1 MIAHIVLFRPR
12 TDLSVSEREALAEA
26 FAAALR
32 DIPTIRHA
40 WVGHRFT
47 HGRGY
52 EQLMRV
58 DYEYAAVLEFDDGPG
73 LLAYLEHPAHR
84 QLGERF
90 FSAFE
95 DALMYDF
102 ELHEGKEGTAAL
114 IEALKAG
121 QSSRA
126 PSERSES
133 REPRTSR

>member
-1 MIAHIVLFRPR
+1 VIAHIVLFRPR
-12 TDLSVSEREALAEA
+12 ADLSVSEREALAET

-32 DIPTIRHA
+32 EIPTVRRA
-40 WVGHRFT
+40 WVGRRFT

-58 DYEYAAVLEFDDGPG
+58 DYEYAAVLEFVDGKG
-73 LLAYLEHPAHR
+73 LLEYLEHPAHQ

-102 ELHEGKEGTAAL
+102 ELQEGHEGIAAL
-114 IEALKAG
+114 VEALKSG
-121 QSSRA
+121 KLQPG
-126 PSERSES
+126 PSERSE
-133 REPRTSR
+133 PRGR

>member
-1 MIAHIVLFRPR
+1 MIAHIVFFRPR
-12 TDLSVSEREALAEA
+12 ADLSVHEREALAEA

-58 DYEYAAVLEFDDGPG
+58 DYEYAAVLEFDDRAG
-73 LLAYLEHPAHR
+73 LLTYLEHPAHR
-84 QLGERF
+84 RLGERF
-90 FSAFE
+90 FSAFA

-102 ELHEGKEGTAAL
+102 ELHEGRDGAAAL

-121 QSSRA
+121 KPGFA
-126 PSERSES
+126 PGEQRES
-133 REPRTSR
+133 REPGDSR

>member
-1 MIAHIVLFRPR
+1 MIAHIVFFRLRAGLP
-12 TDLSVSEREALAEA
+12 VAEREALAET

-40 WVGHRFT
+40 WVGRRFT

-52 EQLMRV
+52 EQLMLV
-58 DYEYAAVLEFDDGPG
+58 DYEYAAVLEFDDRPG
-73 LLAYLEHPAHR
+73 LLAYLEHPAHK

-90 FSAFE
+90 FSASE

-102 ELHEGKEGTAAL
+102 ELHEGRHEPAAL

-121 QSSRA
+121 QSSFT
-126 PSERSES
+126 PSEQRES
-133 REPRTSR
+133 REPGSSH